1 MIAALAPGL
10 IAFGSYLVILP
21 LLRRNSTID
30 RSLMAGISFVLLA
43 RYFVWRVTQTLPPPG
58 FTADCLVGYPFVLAE
73 GASLVA
79 VCLSLL
85 FLSRT
90 VDRSVDVKA
99 GIKRGPGAA
108 PVPLIDV
115 FICTYNEEKAIL
127 ERTIIGAT
135 GLEYG
140 NYRV

>member
-10 IAFGSYLVILP
+10 IAFGSCLVILP
-21 LLRRNSTID
+21 LLKRNSTIA
-30 RSLMAGISFVLLA
+30 RSLMAGISLVLSV

-90 VDRSVDVKA
+90 IKSLCRREGWNKEGCRRCA
-99 GIKRGPGAA
+99 GSTHR
-108 PVPLIDV
+108 
-115 FICTYNEEKAIL
+115 
-127 ERTIIGAT
+127 
-135 GLEYG
+135 
-140 NYRV
+140 RVHLHV